1 MYLLQMSYRN
11 TRHAGSDELRIRRT
25 GNNIAKWTILDEGPE
40 GLELLQLIAAACG
53 GVRIVPCLNFD
64 LHRLGRA
71 AAQYFQIELVLA
83 LFAPYE
89 ASPDKQGPTTLGVR
103 WDRAAGLAP
112 LGRRDFERLTPEG
125 SVRGPRT
132 GMGASAFFL
141 LGYGGRPDFYKDTD
155 DFNFTD
161 PLFRL
166 RRIRS
171 LFESGARLT
180 DPVEF
185 LTRLHYRGIRCKRP
199 ATGGVLQRLAA
210 LLDEHIGVES
220 SAWLE
225 RACDFE
231 AGWTNLSVPKQRVAA
246 AVLDAVRHLLD
257 AHQTSIAPLDT
268 PALILWDRPDRFCPP
283 GMFQHWAKLMNE
295 LLPRTQFVVTLD
307 KQSRGLLPRALQ
319 AATCRLP
326 APKQKPHKLPSRLP
340 RRSILL
346 LDIDSRLP
354 NLALMKLSRHFKDHG
369 RRVILARREARVQGV
384 EGAYASAV
392 FSTACTLDRLAK
404 LKKYYGDSLVA
415 GGTGIDVRLRL
426 PPAIESLPAD
436 YDLYPELGDRA
447 IGFLTRGCPYR
458 CPFCVVPLKE
468 GGVRQVSD
476 LDDLMTRRRR
486 KLILLDDNLLAHPN
500 AKVLLE
506 DMVRRNLSVNF
517 NQTLDLRFVD
527 KEVAGLLLRLQ
538 CSNVRFSRRM
548 VHFSLKDN
556 RNLEQVRRKYDMFGF
571 TARDNVEF
579 VCMYGFN
586 TTLAQDV
593 ERFRFLR
600 SLPGAYVF
608 VQPYRPLPGGKPAS
622 LAGFFDER
630 AEALVDELIRIV
642 FPQNMKSMENYYR
655 WISLLFAQKFGRPH
669 MPLVDT
675 IFRYNQRERRGHYLA
690 NLFDAIAG
698 ARPSAKTGGTQ
709 ARPDQES

>member
-1 MYLLQMSYRN
+1 MYLLQMSFSN
-11 TRHAGSDELRIRRT
+11 ARHARSGELRIRRT
-25 GNNIAKWTILDEGPE
+25 GANVAKWTILDEGPE
-40 GLELLQLIAAACG
+40 GVELLRLIAMACTG
-53 GVRIVPCLNFD
+53 TRILPRLHFD
-64 LHRLGRA
+64 LGKLGHTGA
-71 AAQYFQIELVLA
+71 ENLQIELVLA

-89 ASPDKQGPTTLGVR
+89 ASPDKQGPTTMGIR
-103 WDRAAGLAP
+103 WDRAGGLAP
-112 LGRRDFERLTPEG
+112 LGKHDFERLTPEG
-125 SVRGPRT
+125 SVIKPKT
-132 GMGASAFFL
+132 GLGSSAFFL
-141 LGYGGRPDFYKDTD
+141 LGYGGRPTCHKDTD
-155 DFNFTD
+155 DFDFAD
-161 PLFRL
+161 PYFRI

-210 LLDEHIGVES
+210 LLHEHMEVES
-220 SAWLE
+220 SGWLE
-225 RACDFE
+225 RACNFKRE
-231 AGWTNLSVPKQRVAA
+231 WANLGTPKQRVAA
-246 AVLDAVRHLLD
+246 VVLDVVRHLLD

-268 PALILWDRPDRFCPP
+268 PVLILWDRPDRFCPP
-283 GMFQHWAKLMNE
+283 GMFPHWAMLMDA

-307 KQSRGLLPRALQ
+307 RQLRGLLPRELL
-319 AATCRLP
+319 AATCGIP
-326 APKQKPHKLPSRLP
+326 APEQPHKLPAQLP
-340 RRSILL
+340 RESILL
-346 LDIDSRLP
+346 LDLDSRLP
-354 NLALMKLSRHFKDHG
+354 NLALMKLSRYFKDQ
-369 RRVILARREARVQGV
+369 RKRVILTRREARVEGV
-384 EGAYASAV
+384 EGVYASAV

-415 GGTGIDVRLRL
+415 GGTGIDVQMRL

-476 LDDLMTRRRR
+476 LDDLVTGRRR
-486 KLILLDDNLLAHPN
+486 KLILLDDNLLAHPK
-500 AKVLLE
+500 AKAFLE
-506 DMVRRNLSVNF
+506 DMARRNLSVNF

-527 KEVAGLLLRLQ
+527 KDIAGLLLHLQ
-538 CSNVRFSRRM
+538 CSNVRFTRHM
-548 VHFSLKDN
+548 YHFSLKDN
-556 RNLEQVRRKYDMFGF
+556 RNLEEVRRKYDMFGF

-586 TTLAQDV
+586 TTLSQDV

-608 VQPYRPLPGGKPAS
+608 VQPYRPLPGGKQAK

-630 AEALVDELIRIV
+630 AEALIDELIRIV

-655 WISLLFAQKFGRPH
+655 WISRLYAQEFGRPH

-690 NLFDAIAG
+690 NLFDV
-698 ARPSAKTGGTQ
+698 TG
-709 ARPDQES
+709 